1 MKTKNKRRK
10 LWLLPIVLLG
20 LLIISF
26 WIPLPYYIEVPGGS
40 DAVSSVLRVNK
51 EEDQADGEYQFVT
64 IGVIRANLPLM
75 LYAGLTPYT
84 DIIPAADLTGGASD
98 EEYQRIN
105 QFYMQTSQNF
115 AKYQGLTK
123 AKKEIEMK
131 FLGVYVL
138 SLAEDSTFK
147 NILHLGDTVTGVN
160 GKTFKSSQELIDY
173 VGKLK
178 IGDEVSVEFEDQGEN
193 RSEKGKIIKLENGK
207 NGIGIGLIDRTEVQS
222 DIPIE
227 FSTEGIGGP
236 SAGLM
241 FSLAIYTQL
250 ADPDLRDGRII
261 AGTGTISEDGKV
273 GEIGGADKKVVAAH
287 EAGAEIFFVP
297 DNPLTDEEKKAN
309 PRAKSNAEEAKE
321 TAKELGTSMKI
332 VPVKTLDDAIKYLE
346 DTKGKD

>member
-1 MKTKNKRRK
+1 
-10 LWLLPIVLLG
+10 
-20 LLIISF
+20 
-26 WIPLPYYIEVPGGS
+26 
-40 DAVSSVLRVNK
+40 
-51 EEDQADGEYQFVT
+51 
-64 IGVIRANLPLM
+64 
-75 LYAGLTPYT
+75 
-84 DIIPAADLTGGASD
+84 
-98 EEYQRIN
+98 
-105 QFYMQTSQNF
+105 MQTSQNF

-147 NILHLGDTVTGVN
+147 DILHLGDTVTGVN
-160 GKTFKSSQELIDY
+160 GKTFKNSQELIEY
-173 VGKLK
+173 VGNLK
-178 IGDEVSVEFEDQGEN
+178 IGDEVSVEFEDQGDK

-241 FSLAIYTQL
+241 FSLAIYSQL

-273 GEIGGADKKVVAAH
+273 GEIGGADKKVVASH
-287 EAGAEIFFVP
+287 EAGADIFFVP
-297 DNPLTDEEKKAN
+297 DNPLSEEEKKAN
-309 PRAKSNAEEAKE
+309 PKAKSNAEEAQE
-321 TAKELGTSMKI
+321 TAKKLGTSMKI
-332 VPVKTLDDAIKYLE
+332 VPVKTLDEAIQYLK
-346 DTKGKD
+346 DTRGKE